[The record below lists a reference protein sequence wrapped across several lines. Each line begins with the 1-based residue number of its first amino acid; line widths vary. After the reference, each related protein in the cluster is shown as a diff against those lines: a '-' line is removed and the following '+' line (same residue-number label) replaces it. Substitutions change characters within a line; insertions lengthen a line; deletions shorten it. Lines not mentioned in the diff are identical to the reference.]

1 MRRLVTDDLLLFAAR
16 VAAGAT
22 LIGFG
27 LSKFTRHA
35 AEAAAFDRYGL
46 PSPSLFAYVVGVV
59 EVGGGALLM
68 LGIASRLV
76 ALMLAG
82 NMVGAIAT
90 GGRVDGGPIH
100 LGLAPA
106 LLAVMLVIIWLGPGR
121 WSLDRRLGPA
131 RAAVLRALAP
141 RA

>member
-1 MRRLVTDDLLLFAAR
+1 MRRLTTDDRLLLAAR
-16 VAAGAT
+16 VAAGAI

-35 AEAAAFDRYGL
+35 AEAAAFERYGL
-46 PSPSLFAYVVGVV
+46 PSPSLFAYLVGIV
-59 EVGGGALLM
+59 EVAGGTLLV

-82 NMVGAIAT
+82 NMAGAIAT

-106 LLAVMLVIIWLGPGR
+106 LLAVMLVIVWVGPGR
-121 WSLDRRLGPA
+121 WSLDRRLGSA
-131 RAAVLRALAP
+131 RAAARRALAP